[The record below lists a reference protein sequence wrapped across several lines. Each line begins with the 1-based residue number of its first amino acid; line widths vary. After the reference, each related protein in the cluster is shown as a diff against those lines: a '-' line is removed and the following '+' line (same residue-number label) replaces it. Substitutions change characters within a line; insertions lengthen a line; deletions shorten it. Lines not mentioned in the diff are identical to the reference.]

1 MGAEEILERALEIEK
16 RAVEFYQ
23 SMLKE
28 ASAEIKDL
36 IELLI
41 EEEFEHISI
50 IEDRLKALKLLK
62 RR

>member
-1 MGAEEILERALEIEK
+1 MDAEKILERALEIEK
-16 RAVEFYQ
+16 RAVEFYK
-23 SMLKE
+23 SMLKD

-41 EEEFEHISI
+41 EEEFEHIKL

-62 RR
+62 K